1 MLMLSRKNLV
11 PTATRLVEPADSI
24 TVVSTDGVTVVSTDG
39 VTGPTATVWSLNCKY
54 SMFLSV
60 SVPSGLPERRST
72 TFQLPSA
79 FCVT

>member
-24 TVVSTDGVTVVSTDG
+24 TVVSTDGVI
-39 VTGPTATVWSLNCKY
+39 GPTATVWSLNCKY

-79 FCVT
+79 FCVTR